1 MKAYKTKIY
10 NEDNNII
17 VKHHNTDIIK
27 HNTIDKTITLN
38 NDGYFSKT
46 TKDRMQEYLEDNS
59 NYRLYQKNFKWYLD
73 IIDNDKTIK
82 TINYYNNIVLAI

>member
-1 MKAYKTKIY
+1 MKSYKTKIY
-10 NEDNNII
+10 NKNNNII

-27 HNTIDKTITLN
+27 HNIIDKTITLN
-38 NDGYFSKT
+38 NGGYSSKT
-46 TKDRMQEYLEDNS
+46 TKDRMHEYLKDNS
-59 NYRLYQKNFKWYLD
+59 NYRLYQKDFKWYLD

>member
-17 VKHHNTDIIK
+17 VKHHNTDIII
-27 HNTIDKTITLN
+27 HNTTDKTITLN